1 MWEVPGDSSSG
12 GRHPSR
18 GTEATVSVCLPSLHP
33 KSPFLPSIPAR
44 CGNHVQAVFQLRLL
58 DSVFCRDRLCHFTF
72 VAFFS
77 NHFGQNILLKDAVF
91 FPPERLLGG
100 CQRYLSALGLNC
112 TISLYNLQ
120 SVQKRNKRSP
130 TASAFETWGFALC
143 LGCLGHLAIDASP
156 SAVMRSLFFLFYW
169 QQTLGNR
176 NTEMPA
182 ALS

>member
-1 MWEVPGDSSSG
+1 MGLKPQSIPLPS
-12 GRHPSR
+12 RHPRSPL
-18 GTEATVSVCLPSLHP
+18 LPSVP
-33 KSPFLPSIPAR
+33 ER
-44 CGNHVQAVFQLRLL
+44 CGNHVQADFQLRLL
-58 DSVFCRDRLCHFTF
+58 GSVFCRDRLSLYFCCLSFQPLWAKHF
-72 VAFFS
+72 VKRCRFS
-77 NHFGQNILLKDAVF
+77 
-91 FPPERLLGG
+91 PPERLLGG

-120 SVQKRNKRSP
+120 SVQRRNKRSP
-130 TASAFETWGFALC
+130 TASAVETWGFTLYP
-143 LGCLGHLAIDASP
+143 GCLGHLAIDAPP